1 MIESASSFLP
11 SPAPA
16 SGAFGEKATP
26 SSPGVGSKSGRATE
40 AGLRLLPT
48 DIIQLSPSAQRKSSA
63 GAKGLTEEEKAEVAD
78 LKRRDAEIRRHEQA
92 HANAGGPYAGAP
104 SYTNARGPDARS
116 YAVAGTTPIDVT
128 PISGDPAATVRKME
142 TVKRAALSP
151 AEPSAQDR
159 KVAAQADAEKRVA
172 QAEAARER
180 AELPDETGA
189 GERPVD
195 APVEAVVAAY
205 GAGAGRQPS
214 ISTFFDLIA

>member
-1 MIESASSFLP
+1 MIEGASAFLT

-16 SGAFGEKATP
+16 GGAVGNQAAPPSHERGANSGQRGDGVARRFP
-26 SSPGVGSKSGRATE
+26 S
-40 AGLRLLPT
+40 
-48 DIIQLSPSAQRKSSA
+48 DIIQLSSTAARESGPD
-63 GAKGLTEEEKAEVAD
+63 GLTEEEKAEVSD

-104 SYTNARGPDARS
+104 SYTYARGPDGRS

-128 PISGDPAATVRKME
+128 PVSGDPAATVRKME

-159 KVAAQADAEKRVA
+159 KVAAQADAEKRAA
-172 QAEAARER
+172 QAEAASER

-195 APVEAVVAAY
+195 APAEAVVAAY
-205 GAGAGRQPS
+205 GGGAGQQPNFS
-214 ISTFFDLIA
+214 ALFDMVA